1 MGNPALG
8 PCVLEGERLRLEPL
22 RKHHV
27 EGLLAIGGDP
37 EIWRWLPEELDNRE
51 TIERFI
57 ENALQCEAAESCY
70 AFAVV
75 RRADGAVLGS
85 TRYMDIDHVNRG
97 VEVGWTF
104 YTRSAWGGPV
114 NPEAKYLLLRH
125 AFEDWGALR
134 VALRTDVRN
143 LHSQAAI
150 RKLGARY
157 EGTLRSHRIRRDGTL
172 RDTVQ
177 FSVLREE
184 WPEVREGLLARLGAD
199 AG

>member
-1 MGNPALG
+1 MGDLALG
-8 PCVLEGERLRLEPL
+8 PCVLEGDILRLEPL
-22 RKHHV
+22 RKHHAA
-27 EGLLAIGGDP
+27 GLLAIGGDP
-37 EIWRWLPEELDNRE
+37 EIWRWLPEELDDPE
-51 TIERFI
+51 AVERFI
-57 ENALQCEAAESCY
+57 ESAMQCEKAGTCY
-70 AFAVV
+70 AFAVI
-75 RRADGAVLGS
+75 RRADGAVIGS
-85 TRYMDIDHVNRG
+85 TRYLNIDTANRG

-104 YTRSAWGGPV
+104 YARSAWGGPV

-134 VALRTDVRN
+134 VALRTDGRN

-172 RDTVQ
+172 RDTVT

-184 WPEVREGLLARLGAD
+184 WPEVREGLLARRG
-199 AG
+199 GRG